1 MTQKTVVASE
11 PPSNPVSKE
20 AILKNAF
27 AAAVAVADPQV
38 IVPQYLARIFPA
50 GQEPQ
55 GRCLVVGAGKASA
68 SMASAL
74 EAYAKLHWPK
84 VTLEGIVLT
93 RYGHNSPTA
102 HIKIVEAGH
111 PVPDQAGMDGAKEV
125 LALTQQLQKGD
136 VLIALVSG
144 GGSSLLT
151 LPQAGISIDD
161 MRKTTQA
168 LLRSGAPIEEMNVVR
183 KHLSAILGG
192 NLARVA
198 IARGARVEALL
209 ISDVTG
215 DSPADIASGP
225 CAADYSTYLDAL
237 NILEKYNLDASSIPV
252 SVLNHLQQGL
262 AGEKPETLK
271 DVDLID
277 AQVANHVIA
286 TAYKSLEAA
295 ADYVRTHG
303 YEPIILGDTI
313 TGEAQEVGIEQV
325 ALVRDHVARGFDKP
339 LALIS
344 GGECTVTIPA
354 DVKGRGGRC
363 SEYLLSLFAA
373 SKDLPQLAAL
383 AADTD
388 GIDGSEKNAGAW
400 FDATVRESGQAE
412 GLVPEKFLLA
422 HDCYGFFAEL
432 DALVETG
439 PTLTNVND
447 FRIILL
453 EK

>member
-1 MTQKTVVASE
+1 MTQHNNQPTSTQE
-11 PPSNPVSKE
+11 
-20 AILKNAF
+20 ILKNAF

-38 IVPQYLARIFPA
+38 IVPQYLAKIFPA
-50 GQEPQ
+50 GQEPR

-74 EAYAKLHWPK
+74 EAYASTHWPQVK
-84 VTLEGIVLT
+84 LEGVVLT
-93 RYGHNSPTA
+93 RYGHASPTA
-102 HIKIVEAGH
+102 HIQIIEAGH
-111 PVPDQAGMDGAKEV
+111 PVPDQAGMNGAKAIY
-125 LALTQQLQKGD
+125 ALTQQLEPGD

-151 LPQAGISIDD
+151 MPQEGISIDD
-161 MRKTTQA
+161 MRKTTEA
-168 LLRSGAPIEEMNVVR
+168 LLRSGAPIEEMNIVR

-198 IARGARVEALL
+198 IAHGARVEALL

-225 CAADYSTYLDAL
+225 CAADYSTYQDAL
-237 NILEKYNLDASSIPV
+237 TIFEKYRLGENEIPE
-252 SVLNHLQQGL
+252 SVLNHLKQGL
-262 AGEKPETLK
+262 AGKKPETLK
-271 DVDLID
+271 DSDLVG
-277 AQVANHVIA
+277 AKVANHVIA

-295 ADYVRTHG
+295 ANYVRSQG
-303 YEPIILGDTI
+303 YEAIVLGDTI
-313 TGEAQEVGIEQV
+313 TGEAQLVGISQ
-325 ALVRDHVARGFDKP
+325 AKLAREHLSQETSKP

-354 DVKGRGGRC
+354 GIKGRGGRC

-373 SKDLPQLAAL
+373 SKDLSHLAAL

-400 FDATVRESGQAE
+400 FTEDTRKTSADKGLAAE
-412 GLVPEKFLLA
+412 PFLAA

-453 EK
+453 TQ

>member
-1 MTQKTVVASE
+1 MQQSPQPISTEV
-11 PPSNPVSKE
+11 
-20 AILKNAF
+20 ILKNAF
-27 AAAVAVADPQV
+27 AAAVAVADPQM
-38 IVPQYLARIFPA
+38 IVPQYLAKIFPV
-50 GQEPQ
+50 GHEPK

-74 EAYAKLHWPK
+74 ESYANTHWPQA
-84 VTLEGIVLT
+84 TLEGVVLT
-93 RYGHNSPTA
+93 RYGHASPTS
-102 HIKIVEAGH
+102 KIQIIEAGH
-111 PVPDQAGMDGAKEV
+111 PVPDQAGMDGAKAIYALCNQ
-125 LALTQQLQKGD
+125 LAQGD
-136 VLIALVSG
+136 VLICLVSG

-151 LPQAGISIDD
+151 LPQDGISIED
-161 MRKTTQA
+161 MRKTTEA

-192 NLARVA
+192 NLARIA

-215 DSPADIASGP
+215 DAPADIASGP
-225 CAADYSTYLDAL
+225 CAADYSTYLDAI
-237 NILEKYNLDASSIPV
+237 NILEKYDLGSNEIPS
-252 SVLNHLQQGL
+252 SVLHHLAKGL
-262 AGEKPETLK
+262 SGEAPETLK
-271 DVDLID
+271 DIDLVN

-295 ADYVRTHG
+295 AHYVRSQG

-313 TGEAQEVGIEQV
+313 TGEAQEVGIAQ
-325 ALVRDHVARGFDKP
+325 ARLAREYCAQGLTKP
-339 LALIS
+339 LAIIS

-354 DVKGRGGRC
+354 GIKGRGGRC

-373 SKDLPQLAAL
+373 SADMPNLEAL

-400 FDATVRESGQAE
+400 FTGDIRQASQNKAISP
-412 GLVPEKFLLA
+412 GPFLA
-422 HDCYGFFAEL
+422 DHDCYGFFAEL
-432 DALVETG
+432 GALVETG

-453 EK
+453 NK

>member
-1 MTQKTVVASE
+1 MTLNTTPLSSAA
-11 PPSNPVSKE
+11 SKE

-38 IVPQYLARIFPA
+38 IVPQYLAQIFPK
-50 GQEPQ
+50 GQEPK
-55 GRCLVVGAGKASA
+55 GKCLVVGAGKASA

-74 EAYAKLHWPK
+74 EAYAKVHWQHTEIK
-84 VTLEGIVLT
+84 GVVLT

-125 LALTQQLQKGD
+125 LALTKQLEEGD

-151 LPQAGISIDD
+151 LPQEGISIDD
-161 MRKTTQA
+161 MRRTTEA

-198 IARGARVEALL
+198 IARGATVEALL

-237 NILEKYNLDASSIPV
+237 NILQKYDLDASAVPA
-252 SVLNHLQQGL
+252 SVLNHLKQGL
-262 AGEKPETLK
+262 VGGIPETLK
-271 DVDLID
+271 DSDLVDG
-277 AQVANHVIA
+277 QVTNHVIA

-295 ADYVRTHG
+295 AEYVCHQG

-313 TGEAQEVGIEQV
+313 TGEAQEVGLEQA
-325 ALVRDHVARGFDKP
+325 ALVRDYLAKGIDKP

-354 DVKGRGGRC
+354 SVKGRGGRC

-373 SKDLPQLAAL
+373 SSDVPNIAAL

-400 FDATVRESGQAE
+400 FDSNTRQMSVSSGLA
-412 GLVPEKFLLA
+412 PEKFLLA

-432 DALVETG
+432 GALVETG

>member
-1 MTQKTVVASE
+1 MTQQMN
-11 PPSNPVSKE
+11 PSVTTE

-27 AAAVAVADPQV
+27 AAAVSVADPQM
-38 IVPQYLARIFPA
+38 IVPQYLAKIFPS

-55 GRCLVVGAGKASA
+55 GKCLVVGAGKASA

-74 EAYAKLHWPK
+74 ESYAKANWPQTK
-84 VTLEGIVLT
+84 INGVVLT
-93 RYGHNSPTA
+93 RYGHSSPTS

-125 LALTQQLQKGD
+125 LALANELQAGD

-151 LPQAGISIDD
+151 LPVEGISIED
-161 MRKTTQA
+161 MRKTTEA
-168 LLRSGAPIEEMNVVR
+168 LLRSGAPIEEMNIVR

-237 NILEKYNLDASSIPV
+237 NILEKYHLGTDAVPTI
-252 SVLNHLQQGL
+252 VLNHLKQGL

-271 DVDLID
+271 DIDLVD

-295 ADYVRTHG
+295 ADYVRTQG
-303 YEPIILGDTI
+303 YEPVVLGDTI
-313 TGEAQEVGIEQV
+313 TGEAQEVGVSQ
-325 ALVRDHVARGFDKP
+325 ANLAREYLAKGDKP

-354 DVKGRGGRC
+354 GLKGRGGRC

-373 SKDLPQLAAL
+373 SADLSKIAAL

-400 FDATVRESGQAE
+400 FDGEVRKLAQPQ
-412 GLVPEKFLLA
+412 GLVPETFLAA

-432 DALVETG
+432 GALVETG

-453 EK
+453 DK

>member
-1 MTQKTVVASE
+1 MIQHNNQSISTQE
-11 PPSNPVSKE
+11 
-20 AILKNAF
+20 ILKNAF

-38 IVPQYLARIFPA
+38 IVPQYLAKIFPA
-50 GQEPQ
+50 GQEPS

-74 EAYAKLHWPK
+74 ETYAKTHWPQVK
-84 VTLEGIVLT
+84 LEGVVLT
-93 RYGHNSPTA
+93 RYGHASPTA
-102 HIKIVEAGH
+102 HIQIIEAGH
-111 PVPDQAGMDGAKEV
+111 PVPDQAGMNGAKAIY
-125 LALTQQLQKGD
+125 ALTQQLEPGD

-151 LPQAGISIDD
+151 LPQEGISIDD
-161 MRKTTQA
+161 IRKTTEA
-168 LLRSGAPIEEMNVVR
+168 LLRSGAPIEEMNIVR

-198 IARGARVEALL
+198 IAHGARVEALL

-215 DSPADIASGP
+215 DSSADIASGP
-225 CAADYSTYLDAL
+225 CAADYSTYQDAL
-237 NILEKYNLDASSIPV
+237 AIFEKYRLGEDEIPA
-252 SVLNHLQQGL
+252 SVLNHLAQGL
-262 AGEKPETLK
+262 AGKKPETLK
-271 DVDLID
+271 DADLVN

-295 ADYVRTHG
+295 ADYVRSQG
-303 YEPIILGDTI
+303 YEPIVLGDTI
-313 TGEAQEVGIEQV
+313 TGEAQEVGRAQ
-325 ALVRDHVARGFDKP
+325 ADLAREHLAKGGKP
-339 LALIS
+339 LAIIS

-354 DVKGRGGRC
+354 GIKGRGGRC
-363 SEYLLSLFAA
+363 SEYLLSLFSA
-373 SKDLPQLAAL
+373 SKDLPHLAAL

-400 FDATVRESGQAE
+400 FTGDVRKSSLAKGIT
-412 GLVPEKFLLA
+412 PEPFLLA

-432 DALVETG
+432 GALVETG

-453 EK
+453 NQ

>member
-1 MTQKTVVASE
+1 MTKSL
-11 PPSNPVSKE
+11 E

-27 AAAVAVADPQV
+27 TTAVAVADPRV
-38 IVPQYLARIFPA
+38 IIPQYLSQIFPK
-50 GQEPQ
+50 GQEPK
-55 GRCLVVGAGKASA
+55 GKCLVVGAGKASA
-68 SMASAL
+68 AMASAL
-74 EAYAKLHWPK
+74 ETYAIENWPQT
-84 VTLEGIVLT
+84 TLEGVVLT
-93 RYGHNSPTA
+93 RYGHSSPTA

-111 PVPDQAGMDGAKEV
+111 PVPDQAGMDGAREV
-125 LALTQQLQKGD
+125 LALASQLDPGD
-136 VLIALVSG
+136 ILIALVSG

-151 LPQAGISIDD
+151 LPQEGISIED
-161 MRKTTQA
+161 MRKTTEV
-168 LLRSGAPIEEMNVVR
+168 LLRSGAPIEEMNIVR

-237 NILEKYNLDASSIPV
+237 NVLEKYDLDVSTIPV
-252 SVLNHLQQGL
+252 SVLNHLKQGL
-262 AGEKPETLK
+262 AGDKPETLK
-271 DVDLID
+271 DADLVN
-277 AQVANHVIA
+277 AQVANHVMA

-295 ADYVRTHG
+295 AEYVRTQG

-313 TGEAQEVGIEQV
+313 TGEAQEVCIEQ
-325 ALVRDHVARGFDKP
+325 ADLVRGYLAKGIDKP

-354 DVKGRGGRC
+354 GAKGRGGRC
-363 SEYLLSLFAA
+363 SEYLLSLFAT
-373 SKDLPQLAAL
+373 STDIPKLAAL

-400 FDATVRESGQAE
+400 FDIGVRQSSLKKRLE
-412 GLVPEKFLLA
+412 PKTFLSK
-422 HDCYGFFAEL
+422 HDSYSFFAEL
-432 DALVETG
+432 GALVETG

-453 EK
+453 NK

>member
-1 MTQKTVVASE
+1 
-11 PPSNPVSKE
+11 
-20 AILKNAF
+20 
-27 AAAVAVADPQV
+27 
-38 IVPQYLARIFPA
+38 
-50 GQEPQ
+50 
-55 GRCLVVGAGKASA
+55 
-68 SMASAL
+68 
-74 EAYAKLHWPK
+74 
-84 VTLEGIVLT
+84 
-93 RYGHNSPTA
+93 
-102 HIKIVEAGH
+102 
-111 PVPDQAGMDGAKEV
+111 MDGAKEV
-125 LALTQQLQKGD
+125 FALAKKLQAGD
-136 VLIALVSG
+136 ILIALVSG

-151 LPQAGISIDD
+151 LPVEGISIDD
-161 MRKTTQA
+161 MRKTTEA
-168 LLRSGAPIEEMNVVR
+168 LLRSGAPIEEMNMVR

-192 NLARVA
+192 NLARIA

-237 NILEKYNLDASSIPV
+237 NILQKYRLGEDTIPP
-252 SVLNHLQQGL
+252 SVLNHLKQGV

-271 DVDLID
+271 DIDLVG

-295 ADYVRTHG
+295 ADYVRSQG
-303 YEPIILGDTI
+303 YEPIVLGDTI
-313 TGEAQEVGIEQV
+313 TGEAQEVGV
-325 ALVRDHVARGFDKP
+325 AQAQLARDRLAKSDKP

-354 DVKGRGGRC
+354 GIKGRGGRC

-373 SKDLPQLAAL
+373 STDLPKIAAL

-400 FDATVRESGQAE
+400 FDGEIRAAGQSL
-412 GLVPEKFLLA
+412 GLKPETFLAA

-432 DALVETG
+432 GALVETG

-447 FRIILL
+447 FRIILIDQ
-453 EK
+453 

>member
-1 MTQKTVVASE
+1 MTQQNTQST
-11 PPSNPVSKE
+11 STE

-38 IVPQYLARIFPA
+38 IVPQYLAKIFPV
-50 GQEPQ
+50 GQEPN

-74 EAYAKLHWPK
+74 EAYAKTYWPQVK
-84 VTLEGIVLT
+84 LEGIVLT
-93 RYGHNSPTA
+93 RYGHASPTS
-102 HIKIVEAGH
+102 HIQIIEAGH
-111 PVPDQAGMDGAKEV
+111 PVPDQAGMSGAK
-125 LALTQQLQKGD
+125 AIYTLTQQLKPGD

-151 LPQAGISIDD
+151 LPQEGISIDD
-161 MRKTTQA
+161 MRKTTEA
-168 LLRSGAPIEEMNVVR
+168 LLRSGAPIEEMNIVR

-225 CAADYSTYLDAL
+225 CAADYSTYQDAL
-237 NILEKYNLDASSIPV
+237 AIFEKYGLDKDQIPT
-252 SVLNHLQQGL
+252 SVLSHLKQGL
-262 AGEKPETLK
+262 AGDKPETLK
-271 DVDLID
+271 DSDLVS

-295 ADYVRTHG
+295 ADYVRSQG
-303 YEPIILGDTI
+303 YEPIILGDKI
-313 TGEAQEVGIEQV
+313 TGEAQIVGISQ
-325 ALVRDHVARGFDKP
+325 AQLARELLSKKMDKS

-354 DVKGRGGRC
+354 GIKGRGGRC

-373 SKDLPQLAAL
+373 SKDLSNLAAL

-400 FDATVRESGQAE
+400 FTGDTRKTSTDQGLAAE
-412 GLVPEKFLLA
+412 PFLAA
-422 HDCYGFFAEL
+422 HDCYGFFAQL
-432 DALVETG
+432 GALVETG

-453 EK
+453 NK

>member
-1 MTQKTVVASE
+1 MTQNDTPSPLVA
-11 PPSNPVSKE
+11 SKE

-27 AAAVAVADPQV
+27 AAAVAVADPQI
-38 IVPQYLARIFPA
+38 IVPQYLAKIFPV
-50 GQEPQ
+50 GQEPK
-55 GRCLVVGAGKASA
+55 GKCLVVGAGKASA

-74 EAYAKLHWPK
+74 ETYAKKHWPQVK
-84 VTLEGIVLT
+84 LEGIVLT
-93 RYGHNSPTA
+93 RYGHNSPTDC
-102 HIKIVEAGH
+102 IKIVEAGH
-111 PVPDQAGMDGAKEV
+111 PVPDKAGMDGAKEV
-125 LALTQQLQKGD
+125 LALTNQLEQGD

-151 LPQAGISIDD
+151 LPQEGISIED
-161 MRKTTQA
+161 MRKTTEA

-237 NILEKYNLDASSIPV
+237 NILEKYQLGEQAIPV
-252 SVLNHLQQGL
+252 SVLTHLKQGL

-271 DVDLID
+271 DIDLVA

-295 ADYVRTHG
+295 AEYVRGHG

-313 TGEAQEVGIEQV
+313 TGEAQEVGVEQA
-325 ALVRDHVARGFDKP
+325 ALVRGYQAKGIAKP
-339 LALIS
+339 IALIS

-354 DVKGRGGRC
+354 EVKGRGGRC

-400 FDATVRESGQAE
+400 FDATVYQAAQAR
-412 GLVPEKFLLA
+412 GLEPEPFLAA

-432 DALVETG
+432 AALVETG

>member
-1 MTQKTVVASE
+1 MTQNSSS
-11 PPSNPVSKE
+11 PSISASKE

-38 IVPQYLARIFPA
+38 IVPQYLAKIFSV
-50 GQEPQ
+50 GQEPK

-74 EAYAKLHWPK
+74 EAYAKSHWPQVK
-84 VTLEGIVLT
+84 LEGVVLT
-93 RYGHNSPTA
+93 RYGHNSPTSF
-102 HIKIVEAGH
+102 IKIVEAGH
-111 PVPDQAGMDGAKEV
+111 PVPDQAGMGGAKEV
-125 LALTQQLQKGD
+125 LALTNTLKQGD

-151 LPQAGISIDD
+151 LPQEGISIDD
-161 MRKTTQA
+161 MRKTTEA

-237 NILEKYNLDASSIPV
+237 NILQKYDLDDSVIPG
-252 SVLNHLQQGL
+252 SVLNHLKQGL

-271 DVDLID
+271 NSDLIS

-295 ADYVRTHG
+295 ADYVRTQG
-303 YEPIILGDTI
+303 YEPIVLGDTI
-313 TGEAQEVGIEQV
+313 TGEAQDIGIKQA
-325 ALVRDHVARGFDKP
+325 ALARDQIAKGIDKP
-339 LALIS
+339 IALIS
-344 GGECTVTIPA
+344 GGECTVTIPVG
-354 DVKGRGGRC
+354 VKGRGGRC
-363 SEYLLSLFAA
+363 SEYLLSLLAA
-373 SKDLPQLAAL
+373 SADLPKIAAL

-400 FDATVRESGQAE
+400 FDGTVRQSSHTAS
-412 GLVPEKFLLA
+412 LVPKKFLSA
-422 HDCYGFFAEL
+422 HDCYGFFAQL
-432 DALVETG
+432 GALVETG

-453 EK
+453 DK

>member
-1 MTQKTVVASE
+1 MTQE
-11 PPSNPVSKE
+11 N
-20 AILKNAF
+20 ILKNAF

-38 IVPQYLARIFPA
+38 IVPQYLAKIFPA
-50 GQEPQ
+50 GQEPR

-74 EAYAKLHWPK
+74 ELYASTHWPQVK
-84 VTLEGIVLT
+84 IDGVVLT
-93 RYGHNSPTA
+93 RYGHAAPTN
-102 HIKIVEAGH
+102 HIQIIEAGH
-111 PVPDQAGMDGAKEV
+111 PVPDQAGMNGAKAIY
-125 LALTQQLQKGD
+125 ALTQQLEPGD

-151 LPQAGISIDD
+151 LPQEGISIDD
-161 MRKTTQA
+161 MRKTTEA
-168 LLRSGAPIEEMNVVR
+168 LLRSGAPIEEMNIVR

-198 IARGARVEALL
+198 IAHGARVEALL

-225 CAADYSTYLDAL
+225 CAADYSTYQDAL
-237 NILEKYNLDASSIPV
+237 AIFEKYRLGKNEIPA
-252 SVLNHLQQGL
+252 SVLNHLREGL
-262 AGEKPETLK
+262 AGKQPETLK
-271 DVDLID
+271 DSDLVD

-295 ADYVRTHG
+295 ADYVRSQG

-313 TGEAQEVGIEQV
+313 TGEAQEVGRTQ
-325 ALVRDHVARGFDKP
+325 ADLAREYLAKGGKP
-339 LALIS
+339 LAIIS
-344 GGECTVTIPA
+344 GGECTVTIPMGI
-354 DVKGRGGRC
+354 KGRGGRC

-373 SKDLPQLAAL
+373 SKDLPHLAAL

-400 FDATVRESGQAE
+400 FTGDTRKTSADK
-412 GLVPEKFLLA
+412 GLVAEPFLAA

-432 DALVETG
+432 DTLVETG

-453 EK
+453 NQ

>member
-1 MTQKTVVASE
+1 MTQQHSQPKSTE
-11 PPSNPVSKE
+11 T
-20 AILKNAF
+20 ILKNAF

-38 IVPQYLARIFPA
+38 IVPQYLAKIFPA
-50 GQEPQ
+50 GQEPT

-74 EAYAKLHWPK
+74 EAYAREHWPQVK
-84 VTLEGIVLT
+84 IEGVVLT
-93 RYGHNSPTA
+93 RYGHRAPTSY
-102 HIKIVEAGH
+102 IKIVEAGH
-111 PVPDQAGMDGAKEV
+111 PVPDQAGMNGAKAILE
-125 LALTQQLQKGD
+125 LTQTLKEND

-151 LPQAGISIDD
+151 LPVEGISIDD
-161 MRKTTQA
+161 MRKTTEA

-192 NLARVA
+192 NLARCA
-198 IARGARVEALL
+198 IARDARVEALL

-215 DSPADIASGP
+215 DAPADIASGP

-237 NILEKYNLDASSIPV
+237 NIIESYRLQELIPV
-252 SVLNHLQQGL
+252 PVMTHLKQGV
-262 AGEKPETLK
+262 AGQKPETLK
-271 DVDLID
+271 DIDL
-277 AQVANHVIA
+277 VGTRVSNHVIA

-295 ADYVRTHG
+295 ANYVKDHG
-303 YEPIILGDTI
+303 YEPVVLGDTI
-313 TGEAQEVGIEQV
+313 TGEAREVGV
-325 ALVRDHVARGFDKP
+325 AQAQLAREYLAKTNQADKP
-339 LALIS
+339 IALIS

-354 DVKGRGGRC
+354 GTKGRGGRC
-363 SEYLLSLFAA
+363 SEYLLSLLAA
-373 SKDLPQLAAL
+373 SADLPKIAAL

-400 FDATVRESGQAE
+400 FDSDIRESAKAHDANPNE
-412 GLVPEKFLLA
+412 YLTA
-422 HDCYGFFAEL
+422 HDCYGFFAQFG
-432 DALVETG
+432 ALVETG

-453 EK
+453 NK

>member
-1 MTQKTVVASE
+1 MTQQNN
-11 PPSNPVSKE
+11 PSATPE
-20 AILKNAF
+20 TILKNAF
-27 AAAVAVADPQV
+27 AAAVAVADPQ
-38 IVPQYLARIFPA
+38 IIIPQYLSKIFPV

-55 GRCLVVGAGKASA
+55 GKCLVVGAGKASA

-74 EAYAKLHWPK
+74 ESYAKVNWPQAK
-84 VTLEGIVLT
+84 IEGIVLT
-93 RYGHNSPTA
+93 RYGHNSPTSQ
-102 HIKIVEAGH
+102 IKIIEAGH

-125 LALTQQLQKGD
+125 FDLAKQLQAGD

-151 LPQAGISIDD
+151 LPVEGISIDD
-161 MRKTTQA
+161 MRKTTEA

-192 NLARVA
+192 NLARIA

-237 NILEKYNLDASSIPV
+237 NILKKYRLGEDVIPAPV
-252 SVLNHLQQGL
+252 FNHLKQGV
-262 AGEKPETLK
+262 AGKKPETLK
-271 DVDLID
+271 DIDLVGV
-277 AQVANHVIA
+277 QVANHVIA

-295 ADYVRTHG
+295 AHYVRSQG
-303 YEPIILGDTI
+303 YEPIVLGDTI
-313 TGEAQEVGIEQV
+313 TGEAQEVGIAQ
-325 ALVRDHVARGFDKP
+325 AQLARDQLAKCDKP

-354 DVKGRGGRC
+354 GVKGRGGRC
-363 SEYLLSLFAA
+363 SEYLLSLLAA
-373 SKDLPQLAAL
+373 STDLPNIAAL

-400 FDATVRESGQAE
+400 FDGEIRAVGQSL
-412 GLVPEKFLLA
+412 GLKPDTFLAA

-432 DALVETG
+432 GALVETG

-453 EK
+453 DR

>member
-1 MTQKTVVASE
+1 MTQE
-11 PPSNPVSKE
+11 N
-20 AILKNAF
+20 ILKNAF

-38 IVPQYLARIFPA
+38 IVPQYLAKIFPA
-50 GQEPQ
+50 GQEPR

-74 EAYAKLHWPK
+74 ELYASTHWPQVK
-84 VTLEGIVLT
+84 IDGVVLT
-93 RYGHNSPTA
+93 RYGHAAPTN
-102 HIKIVEAGH
+102 HIQIIEAGH
-111 PVPDQAGMDGAKEV
+111 PVPDQAGMNGAKAIY
-125 LALTQQLQKGD
+125 ALTQQLEPGD

-151 LPQAGISIDD
+151 LPQEGISIDD
-161 MRKTTQA
+161 MRKTTEA
-168 LLRSGAPIEEMNVVR
+168 LLRSGAPIEEMNIVR

-198 IARGARVEALL
+198 IAHGARVEALL

-225 CAADYSTYLDAL
+225 CAADYSTYQDAL
-237 NILEKYNLDASSIPV
+237 AIFEKYRLGKNEIPA
-252 SVLNHLQQGL
+252 SVLNHLREGL
-262 AGEKPETLK
+262 AGKQPETLK
-271 DVDLID
+271 DSDLVD
-277 AQVANHVIA
+277 AQVANNVIA

-295 ADYVRTHG
+295 ADYVRSQG

-313 TGEAQEVGIEQV
+313 TGEAQEVGRTQ
-325 ALVRDHVARGFDKP
+325 ADLAREYLAKGGKP
-339 LALIS
+339 LAIIS
-344 GGECTVTIPA
+344 GGECTVTIPMGI
-354 DVKGRGGRC
+354 KGRGGRC

-373 SKDLPQLAAL
+373 SKDLPHLAAL

-400 FDATVRESGQAE
+400 FTGDTRKTSADK
-412 GLVPEKFLLA
+412 GLVAEPFLAA

-432 DALVETG
+432 DTLVETG

-453 EK
+453 NQ

>member
-1 MTQKTVVASE
+1 MTQQHSQPISTE
-11 PPSNPVSKE
+11 T
-20 AILKNAF
+20 ILKNAF

-38 IVPQYLARIFPA
+38 IVPQYLAKIFPA
-50 GQEPQ
+50 GQEPK
-55 GRCLVVGAGKASA
+55 GKCLVVGAGKASA

-74 EAYAKLHWPK
+74 ETYTKQHWPQAK
-84 VTLEGIVLT
+84 IEGVVLT
-93 RYGHNSPTA
+93 RYGHGSPTS
-102 HIKIVEAGH
+102 HIQIIEAGH
-111 PVPDQAGMDGAKEV
+111 PVPDQAGMDGAKAV
-125 LALTQQLQKGD
+125 LALAQALGAND

-151 LPQAGISIDD
+151 LPVEGISIDD
-161 MRKTTQA
+161 MRKTTEA
-168 LLRSGAPIEEMNVVR
+168 LLRSGAPIEEMNIVR

-192 NLARVA
+192 NLARCA

-215 DSPADIASGP
+215 DAPADIASGP

-237 NILEKYNLDASSIPV
+237 NIIESYGLQKHVPT
-252 SVLNHLQQGL
+252 SVMNHLKQGV
-262 AGEKPETLK
+262 AGQKPETLK
-271 DVDLID
+271 DTDLVS
-277 AQVANHVIA
+277 ARVSNHVIA

-295 ADYVRTHG
+295 ANVVRAHG
-303 YEPIILGDTI
+303 YEPIVLGDTI
-313 TGEAQEVGIEQV
+313 TGEAQEVGAMQAQL
-325 ALVRDHVARGFDKP
+325 ALEYLAKTDKADKP

-354 DVKGRGGRC
+354 GTKGRGGRC
-363 SEYLLSLFAA
+363 SEYLLSLFVA
-373 SKDLPQLAAL
+373 SANLRKIAAL

-400 FDATVRESGQAE
+400 FDASIRELAKTNGIEPAKYLE
-412 GLVPEKFLLA
+412 A
-422 HDCYGFFAEL
+422 HDCYGFFAQL

-453 EK
+453 DK